1 MQVSDRARQQAH
13 DVIAAL
19 RTRGWTLATGESL
32 TAGLIASTLAE
43 VPGCSDVLR
52 GGVVAYQVDLKKQ
65 LLQVD
70 DAALAHG
77 VVSKQVAQAMACG
90 AARALG
96 ATVGVGSTGA
106 AGPQPHDGAE
116 PGTVWVSV
124 CVQDPQSNGEV
135 EFRSRDLSPQE
146 SGNRVQVRTRATE
159 AALEELWTL
168 FCANATHGGQ

>member
-1 MQVSDRARQQAH
+1 MHVSDQARQQAT

-19 RTRGWTLATGESL
+19 RTRGWTIATGESL

-52 GGVVAYQVDLKKQ
+52 GGVVAYHVDVKRE

-77 VVSKQVAQAMACG
+77 IVSQEVAQALACG
-90 AARALG
+90 AAHAVG

-106 AGPQPHDGAE
+106 AGPQAHDGAE
-116 PGTVWVSV
+116 PGTAWVAV
-124 CVQDPQSNGEV
+124 CVQDPHGPHET
-135 EFRSRDLSPQE
+135 RARALSPHK
-146 SGNRVQVRTRATE
+146 SGNRAQVRTRATE
-159 AALEELWTL
+159 AALDELWTL
-168 FCANATHGGQ
+168 FCAKSAHGGE

>member
-1 MQVSDRARQQAH
+1 MQVSEQARQQAA

-19 RTRGWTLATGESL
+19 RARGWTLATGESL

-52 GGVVAYQVDLKKQ
+52 GGVVAYQVDVKKQ

-77 VVSKQVAQAMACG
+77 VVSSQVAQALACG
-90 AARALG
+90 AARVLG

-106 AGPQPHDGAE
+106 AGPTAHDGAE
-116 PGTVWVSV
+116 PGTVWVAV
-124 CVQDPQSNGEV
+124 CVQDPNGESQV
-135 EFRSRDLSPQE
+135 RTRALTPQE
-146 SGNRVQVRTRATE
+146 SGNRARVRTEAAE
-159 AALEELWTL
+159 AALEELWTF
-168 FCANATHGGQ
+168 FCANSTHGGQ